1 MNPSRT
7 LITAFVAALG
17 LCGSW
22 LSAQNI
28 VETSNTNMATSVI
41 PIGVFPFQDG
51 KDEKIEGAGQKVA
64 NLLTAYLTTQPD
76 IMLVDRTE
84 IDKVVTEQSLSIS
97 GMVNPDY
104 ANKVGYL
111 IGARILVTGSVF
123 MLDKQRICIVAKIIG
138 TETTRVVAEKVDG
151 IDALDALAKKLSDQ
165 ITASVKANGVK
176 LLPVYKTRGDVI
188 AAIKAQLGDGAKP
201 KIFVDIPER
210 HVSVHTMDPAAQT
223 EFISILK
230 ELGFEVV
237 ERSEDATLILKGE
250 GFSETGLRRG
260 ELLGVKARLEV
271 KAVEKSGRIVAA
283 DRQTAVCVDVVE
295 QMAGKEAL
303 QTAASLMAV
312 RIIPKLVAK

>member
-1 MNPSRT
+1 MKPFSKFVPS
-7 LITAFVAALG
+7 LIAAFSLCGAG
-17 LCGSW
+17 LC
-22 LSAQNI
+22 AQNI
-28 VETSNTNMATSVI
+28 VETANANAPASVI

-64 NLLTAYLTTQPD
+64 NLITADLTAVPD

-84 IDKVVTEQSLSIS
+84 IDKVVSEQSLSIS

-123 MLDKQRICIVAKIIG
+123 MLDKQRVCIVAKIIG
-138 TETTRVVAEKVDG
+138 TETTRVVAERVDG
-151 IDALDALAKKLSDQ
+151 IDPLDALAKRLSDL
-165 ITASVKANGVK
+165 IAASIKANGAK
-176 LLPVYKTRGDVI
+176 LLPIYKTRGDVI

-201 KIFVDIPER
+201 KIYVDIPER
-210 HVSVHTMDPAAQT
+210 HVAVHTVDPAAQT

-237 ERSEDATLILKGE
+237 ERSEDATLVLKGE

-271 KAVEKSGRIVAA
+271 KAVEKTGRIVAA